1 MLGTFF
7 VTLKQKWTLH
17 TEAAA
22 RRRTRRRRNRAVR
35 RGNRRKIRAVKL
47 AHTLEVNAEIAR
59 RNARV
64 RGVRMRQ
71 GQVYPAGYLEGYSKH
86 NRVDP

>member
-1 MLGTFF
+1 MLGTLFA
-7 VTLKQKWTLH
+7 TLKHKLTFH

-22 RRRTRRRRNRAVR
+22 GRRACRKRNRAVR

-64 RGVRMRQ
+64 RRARMRQ
-71 GQVYPAGYLEGYSKH
+71 GEVYPAGYLAGHSKH

>member
-1 MLGTFF
+1 MLGRLLAN
-7 VTLKQKWTLH
+7 LKQKWAIH

-22 RRRTRRRRNRAVR
+22 RRRARRRRNKAVR
-35 RGNRRKIRAVKL
+35 RGNRRKIRAAKL
-47 AHTLEVNAEIAR
+47 AHTREVNAEIAR

-64 RGVRMRQ
+64 RGVRMKQ